1 MYNYIYLTLVI
12 HMKNANDPC
21 WSYSFAWLRIFIMQ
35 WFLSGNV
42 HSSKWNCTAEIT
54 WFDQRLKAK
63 QAIFWH
69 PSSWAAGLLGRPPL
83 SWQELKS
90 LAHTGCQCP
99 AWKSST
105 LLLPRVRDHAV
116 HQWEVSETSFTCTVW
131 WCLFLIPTQSEIVRD
146 LPFSG

>member
-1 MYNYIYLTLVI
+1 
-12 HMKNANDPC
+12 
-21 WSYSFAWLRIFIMQ
+21 MQ

-42 HSSKWNCTAEIT
+42 HSSKWKCTAEIT

-63 QAIFWH
+63 QAILWH

-99 AWKSST
+99 AWKSSPLLASKGKRPCSTSMRSLRNFLYSRSLVMLVFHSSSERDCDRLT
-105 LLLPRVRDHAV
+105 LLWIDVLFIICFTVTA
-116 HQWEVSETSFTCTVW
+116 SFAEICKNPTV
-131 WCLFLIPTQSEIVRD
+131 LLS
-146 LPFSG
+146 SKSS